1 MFSFPMPE
9 HTVPQGRRAP
19 ASAVAKTDTGWSEAD
34 MDNFPAGQ
42 ARDAKFEP
50 RAMLS
55 IADPFET
62 LHADDNL
69 GDEAPFPSTWQQ
81 LDCADVPHE

>member
-1 MFSFPMPE
+1 
-9 HTVPQGRRAP
+9 
-19 ASAVAKTDTGWSEAD
+19 

-42 ARDAKFEP
+42 ARDATFDP
-50 RAMLS
+50 AMLS
-55 IADPFET
+55 IADPFEM

-81 LDCADVPHE
+81 LDPGDAPHE

>member
-1 MFSFPMPE
+1 
-9 HTVPQGRRAP
+9 
-19 ASAVAKTDTGWSEAD
+19 

-42 ARDAKFEP
+42 ARGAEFEP
-50 RAMLS
+50 GTMLS
-55 IADPFET
+55 IDDPFEL

-81 LDCADVPHE
+81 LDAGDAPHE